1 MESYGIACH
10 RILSLSLIYMKLGVL
25 SLVVKDAPLLAE
37 LPLLATD
44 DARDPYDT
52 DRSIFIARCGVEFLV
67 LSDQA
72 RNVM

>member
-1 MESYGIACH
+1 
-10 RILSLSLIYMKLGVL
+10 MKLGVL